1 MLITLGTITAAL
13 AVLGNGVIYGTDA
26 CAGLIMRSVYK
37 RLDDATVTVSA
48 GWGHYY
54 GDKRMPIF
62 GAGGA
67 VTAVLTLVIA
77 VLAGQAGAAVGAGIA
92 VVALFV
98 WLGLYVRVAKPVNN
112 AQKAAAMSG
121 IIPPNAR
128 ALQDKWDS
136 IIWVRIGLQGIAIAG
151 LCAAL
156 ALF

>member
-37 RLDDATVTVSA
+37 KLDDATVTISA
-48 GWGHYY
+48 GWGHFY
-54 GDKRMPIF
+54 GDKRMPVF
-62 GAGGA
+62 GAGGTVA
-67 VTAVLTLVIA
+67 TALTLLFAI
-77 VLAGQAGAAVGAGIA
+77 LAGQAGAAIGAGIA
-92 VVALFV
+92 LLALV
-98 WLGLYVRVAKPVNN
+98 IWLALYARVAKPVNN
-112 AQKAAAMSG
+112 AQKAAAQSG
-121 IIPPNAR
+121 VIPANAR

-136 IIWVRIGLQGIAIAG
+136 IIWIRVGLQGIALAG